1 MSDQSP
7 LWPAPPEESR
17 VPLGPSTSV
26 IDLGLDVLDEPRR
39 PNELPSVGDRVYHGV
54 ATACATV
61 SLVIVGCTFVF
72 LLWESKDIFRVVN
85 PWKFLTGSTWNGAT
99 NTVGVG
105 GLLIGTTLI
114 AVMGLI
120 VAVPLALAMA
130 LFINEYAPRRLRTVL
145 TSVIDL
151 LAAVPS
157 LIFGFWGSLALM
169 PQLRPIARWIAQ
181 HLSAIPLFRLTD
193 AQAELSGSAFV
204 AGVIV
209 GIMIVP
215 IITSVS
221 RDVMAQVPRE
231 LCEGALALGGTRW
244 GMIKEVILPF
254 GRSGIVGATL
264 LGLGRALGETIAVA
278 LVISFVFNGV
288 NWNVLQKGA
297 GSIAALIVTRF
308 GEATPLERSAL
319 IAAGLALFAMTFVIN
334 LVSRTIVARS
344 AKDWSV
350 R

>member
-1 MSDQSP
+1 MSESWSS
-7 LWPAPPEESR
+7 WPAPDDGSG
-17 VPLGPSTSV
+17 LTFGPRRNAA
-26 IDLGLDVLDEPRR
+26 DDVVDEPRR
-39 PNELPSVGDRVYHGV
+39 PDELPSLGDRVYHGV
-54 ATACATV
+54 AAACATV
-61 SLVIVGCTFVF
+61 SLVIVGLTFVF
-72 LLWESKDIFRVVN
+72 LLWESKDIFGEVS
-85 PWKFLTGSTWNGAT
+85 PWRFLTDTTWNAAT
-99 NTVGVG
+99 NKVGVG
-105 GLLIGTTLI
+105 GLLIATILI
-114 AVMGLI
+114 ALIGLI

-157 LIFGFWGSLALM
+157 LIFGFWGFFALM
-169 PQLRPIARWIAQ
+169 PQLRPIARWMTD
-181 HLSAIPLFRLTD
+181 HLSAIPLFRITAANAD
-193 AQAELSGSAFV
+193 LSQSGFV
-204 AGVIV
+204 AGVVV

-231 LCEGALALGGTRW
+231 LCEGALALGSTRW
-244 GMIKEVILPF
+244 GMIKDVILPF
-254 GRSGIVGATL
+254 GKSGIVGATL

-278 LVISFVFNGV
+278 LVISFTFNGV
-288 NWNVLQKGA
+288 NWNVLEKGA

-308 GEATPLERSAL
+308 GEASPLERSAL
-319 IAAGLALFAMTFVIN
+319 IAAGLALFTLTFAIN

>member
-1 MSDQSP
+1 
-7 LWPAPPEESR
+7 
-17 VPLGPSTSV
+17 
-26 IDLGLDVLDEPRR
+26 
-39 PNELPSVGDRVYHGV
+39 VYHGV
-54 ATACATV
+54 ATACAAV
-61 SLVIVGCTFVF
+61 SLVIVTLTFVF
-72 LLWESKDIFRVVN
+72 LLWESKDIFGEVN
-85 PWKFLTGSTWNGAT
+85 PWRFFTGTTWNAAT
-99 NTVGVG
+99 NDVGVG
-105 GLLIGTTLI
+105 GLLLATVLI
-114 AVMGLI
+114 ALIGLV

-157 LIFGFWGSLALM
+157 LIFGFWGFFALM
-169 PQLRPIARWIAQ
+169 PQLRPLARWMSEN
-181 HLSAIPLFRLTD
+181 LSAIPLFRLSTD
-193 AQAELSGSAFV
+193 DADLTQSAFV
-204 AGVIV
+204 AGVVV

-221 RDVMAQVPRE
+221 RDVMAQVPRD

-244 GMIKEVILPF
+244 GMIREVVLPF

-288 NWNVLQKGA
+288 NWNVLEKGA

-308 GEATPLERSAL
+308 GEASPLERSAL
-319 IAAGLALFAMTFVIN
+319 IAAGLALFALTFAIN

-344 AKDWSV
+344 AKDWSQ